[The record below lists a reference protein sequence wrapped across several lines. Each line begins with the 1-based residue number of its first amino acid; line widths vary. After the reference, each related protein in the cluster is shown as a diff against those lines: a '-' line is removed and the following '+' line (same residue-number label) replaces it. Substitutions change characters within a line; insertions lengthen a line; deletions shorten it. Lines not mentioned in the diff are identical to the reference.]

1 MSSTQSDTDTD
12 TDTENS
18 AVSVPGF
25 RFWLVTE
32 RKIRALRGYWPSAL
46 ITSFGNPLVYLLAL
60 GIGLGSLVPAGVDGV
75 RYVVFV
81 APALLA
87 MAAVFVANEES
98 TYPILVGFKYRPIFI
113 AMHQTS
119 LRGRDILLG
128 NMVFVALRMLVTVSI
143 YFFIIVLFG
152 GVVSATAPAAIL
164 VATMTGLAVAAPVSA
179 YAATIT
185 QDRGQ
190 LPMLFRLVFMP
201 LFLFSGT
208 FFPLELLPSGLQVVG
223 WLSPLWHGA
232 QWGRVLTYGF
242 VEPGWLTAV
251 HFGYLAL
258 WIVAGLWWG
267 LRVFDRRL
275 GGT

>member
-1 MSSTQSDTDTD
+1 MTDT
-12 TDTENS
+12 TSRATEAAQAS
-18 AVSVPGF
+18 PVPRF

-32 RKIRALRGYWPSAL
+32 RKLRALRGYWSSAL

-75 RYVVFV
+75 PYLVFV

-119 LRGRDILLG
+119 LRGRDILIG
-128 NMVFVALRMLVTVSI
+128 NTVFVAMRMIVTVGI
-143 YFFIIVLFG
+143 YFFVIVLFG
-152 GVVSATAPAAIL
+152 GVESATAPLAIL
-164 VATMTGLAVAAPVSA
+164 VAAMTGLAIAAAVSA

-185 QDRGQ
+185 VDRGQ

-208 FFPLELLPSGLQVVG
+208 FFPLEILPTGLQIIG
-223 WLSPLWHGA
+223 WVSPLWHGA
-232 QWGRVLTYGF
+232 QWGRVLTYGL
-242 VEPGWLTAV
+242 VEPWWLTLI
-251 HFGYLAL
+251 HFAYLAL
-258 WIVAGLWWG
+258 WIVVGLAFG
-267 LRVFDRRL
+267 LKTFDRRL
-275 GGT
+275 EGN

>member
-1 MSSTQSDTDTD
+1 MSARETPVSQ
-12 TDTENS
+12 
-18 AVSVPGF
+18 AVSVPRF

-32 RKIRALRGYWPSAL
+32 RKIRAVRGYWSSAL

-75 RYVVFV
+75 DYIVFV

-98 TYPILVGFKYRPIFI
+98 TYPVLVGFKYRPIFI
-113 AMHQTS
+113 AMNQTA

-128 NMVFVALRMLVTVSI
+128 NLVFIAMRIVVTVSI
-143 YFFIIVLFG
+143 YFLVIVAFG
-152 GVVSATAPAAIL
+152 GVTALTAPAAIL
-164 VATMTGLAVAAPVSA
+164 VATLTGLAIAAPVSA

-185 QDRGQ
+185 VDRGQ

-208 FFPLELLPSGLQVVG
+208 FFPLELLPGALQIIG

-232 QWGRVLTYGF
+232 QWGRVLTYGL
-242 VEPGWLTAV
+242 VEPWWLTLA
-251 HFGYLAL
+251 HFLYLSV
-258 WIVAGLWWG
+258 WIVLGVWWG

-275 GGT
+275 GGS

>member
-1 MSSTQSDTDTD
+1 MTPATAPHPTTGLRESPR
-12 TDTENS
+12 
-18 AVSVPGF
+18 VPRF

-32 RKIRALRGYWPSAL
+32 RKIRALRGYWSSAL
-46 ITSFGNPLVYLLAL
+46 ITSFGNPIVYLLAL
-60 GIGLGSLVPAGVDGV
+60 GIGLGSLVPAGVNGV
-75 RYVVFV
+75 DYLVFV

-128 NMVFVALRMLVTVSI
+128 QTVFVALRMAVTVGI
-143 YFFIIVLFG
+143 YFSVIWVFG
-152 GVVSATAPAAIL
+152 GVVSATAPLAIL
-164 VATMTGLAVAAPVSA
+164 VATMTGLAVAAPISA

-185 QDRGQ
+185 VDRGQ

-208 FFPLELLPSGLQVVG
+208 FFPLETLPAGLQVIG
-223 WLSPLWHGA
+223 WVSPLWHGA
-232 QWGRVLTYGF
+232 EWGRVLTYGL
-242 VEPGWLTAV
+242 VEPWWLTLV
-251 HFGYLAL
+251 HFLYLAG
-258 WIVAGLWWG
+258 WIVVGIVVG

-275 GGT
+275 EGN

>member
-1 MSSTQSDTDTD
+1 MTHATAPNTTVGQA
-12 TDTENS
+12 
-18 AVSVPGF
+18 AVVPRF

-32 RKIRALRGYWPSAL
+32 RKIRALRGYWSSAL

-75 RYVVFV
+75 PYLVFV

-119 LRGRDILLG
+119 LRGRDILVG
-128 NMVFVALRMLVTVSI
+128 NTVFVAMRMIVTVSI
-143 YFFIIVLFG
+143 YFFVIVLFG
-152 GVVSATAPAAIL
+152 GVQSATAPLAIL
-164 VATMTGLAVAAPVSA
+164 VAAMTGLAIAAAVSA

-185 QDRGQ
+185 VDRGQ
-190 LPMLFRLVFMP
+190 LPMLFRLVFIP

-208 FFPLELLPSGLQVVG
+208 FFPLEILPTGLQIIG
-223 WLSPLWHGA
+223 WVSPLWHGA
-232 QWGRVLTYGF
+232 QWGRVLTYGLI
-242 VEPGWLTAV
+242 EPWWLTLI
-251 HFGYLAL
+251 HFVYLAL
-258 WIVAGLWWG
+258 WIVVGLALG
-267 LRVFDRRL
+267 LKTFDRRL
-275 GGT
+275 EGN

>member
-1 MSSTQSDTDTD
+1 MTQVTPPPTAA
-12 TDTENS
+12 EFGLG
-18 AVSVPGF
+18 ARMPRF

-32 RKIRALRGYWPSAL
+32 RKIRALRGYWSSAL
-46 ITSFGNPLVYLLAL
+46 ITSFGNPIVYLLAL
-60 GIGLGSLVPAGVDGV
+60 GIGLGSLVPTGVDGV
-75 RYVVFV
+75 DYLVFV

-119 LRGRDILLG
+119 LRGRDILVG
-128 NMVFVALRMLVTVSI
+128 QMVFIALRMVVTVGI
-143 YFFIIVLFG
+143 YFFVIWVFG
-152 GVVSATAPAAIL
+152 GVVLPTAPLAIL
-164 VATMTGLAVAAPVSA
+164 VATMTGLAVAAPISA

-185 QDRGQ
+185 VDRGQ

-208 FFPLELLPSGLQVVG
+208 FFPLETLPTGLQIIG
-223 WLSPLWHGA
+223 WVSPLWHGA
-232 QWGRVLTYGF
+232 EWGRVLTYGLA
-242 VEPGWLTAV
+242 EPWWLTLI
-251 HFGYLAL
+251 HFLYLAV
-258 WIVAGLWWG
+258 WIVVGIVLG

-275 GGT
+275 EGN

>member
-1 MSSTQSDTDTD
+1 MTHTASVET
-12 TDTENS
+12 S
-18 AVSVPGF
+18 AASRVPRF

-75 RYVVFV
+75 PYIVFV

-98 TYPILVGFKYRPIFI
+98 TYPVLVGFKYRPIFV

-128 NMVFVALRMLVTVSI
+128 NIVFVAMRMMVTVSI
-143 YFFIIVLFG
+143 YFVVIVAFG
-152 GVVSATAPAAIL
+152 GVVSATAPAAVL
-164 VATMTGLAVAAPVSA
+164 VAAMTGLAIAAPVSA

-185 QDRGQ
+185 VDRGQ

-208 FFPLELLPSGLQVVG
+208 FFPLEILPTGLQIIG
-223 WLSPLWHGA
+223 WVSPLWHGA
-232 QWGRVLTYGF
+232 QWGRVLTYGL
-242 VEPGWLTAV
+242 VEPWWLTLIHSA
-251 HFGYLAL
+251 YLAL
-258 WIVAGLWWG
+258 WIVVGLVLG
-267 LRVFDRRL
+267 LRTFDKRL
-275 GGT
+275 EGE

>member
-1 MSSTQSDTDTD
+1 MTTTAPPSHTTGVTI
-12 TDTENS
+12 
-18 AVSVPGF
+18 PRF

-32 RKIRALRGYWPSAL
+32 RKIRALRGYWASAL

-75 RYVVFV
+75 DYLVFV

-87 MAAVFVANEES
+87 MSAVFVANEES

-113 AMHQTS
+113 AMHQTA

-128 NMVFVALRMLVTVSI
+128 QMVFIAMRMAVTVGI
-143 YFFIIVLFG
+143 YFGIIVLFG
-152 GVVSATAPAAIL
+152 GVTAPSAPAAIL
-164 VATMTGLAVAAPVSA
+164 VAALTGLAVAAPVSA

-185 QDRGQ
+185 VDRGQ

-208 FFPLELLPSGLQVVG
+208 FFPLELLPRGLQVIG
-223 WLSPLWHGA
+223 WVSPLWHGA

-242 VEPGWLTAV
+242 EEPWWLTLI
-251 HFGYLAL
+251 HFVYLL
-258 WIVAGLWWG
+258 VWVVGGLWFG
-267 LRVFDRRL
+267 LKIFDRRL
-275 GGT
+275 EGN

>member
-1 MSSTQSDTDTD
+1 MTLPAATSTATAG
-12 TDTENS
+12 E
-18 AVSVPGF
+18 VPRF

-32 RKIRALRGYWPSAL
+32 RKIRAVRGYWSSAL

-60 GIGLGSLVPAGVDGV
+60 GIGLGSLVPGGVDGV
-75 RYVVFV
+75 EYLVFV

-113 AMHQTS
+113 AMNQTS
-119 LRGRDILLG
+119 IRGRDILLG
-128 NMVFVALRMLVTVSI
+128 NLLFIVMRMVVTVGI

-152 GVVSATAPAAIL
+152 GVTAPSAPAAIL
-164 VATMTGLAVAAPVSA
+164 VAAMTGLAIATPVSA
-179 YAATIT
+179 YAASIT
-185 QDRGQ
+185 VDRGQ

-208 FFPLELLPSGLQVVG
+208 FFPLELLPQGLQVVG

-232 QWGRVLTYGF
+232 QWGRVLTYGLI
-242 VEPGWLTAV
+242 EPWWLTLI
-251 HFGYLAL
+251 HFLYLGL
-258 WIVAGLWWG
+258 WIVVGLWFG

-275 GGT
+275 GGS

>member
-1 MSSTQSDTDTD
+1 MTATPALSTRHD
-12 TDTENS
+12 
-18 AVSVPGF
+18 AGGVPRF

-32 RKIRALRGYWPSAL
+32 RKLRALRGYWSSAL

-60 GIGLGSLVPAGVDGV
+60 GLGLGSLVPAGVNGV
-75 RYVVFV
+75 PYLVFV

-128 NMVFVALRMLVTVSI
+128 QMLFIVMRMVATVAI

-152 GVVSATAPAAIL
+152 GVVSASAPLAIAVAA
-164 VATMTGLAVAAPVSA
+164 MTGLAIAAPVSA

-185 QDRGQ
+185 VDRGQ

-208 FFPLELLPSGLQVVG
+208 FFPLELLPSGLQVIG
-223 WLSPLWHGA
+223 WVSPLWHGA
-232 QWGRVLTYGF
+232 QWGRVLTYGL
-242 VEPGWLTAV
+242 VEPWWLTAI
-251 HFGYLAL
+251 HFLYLL
-258 WIVAGLWWG
+258 VWIVVGLWWG

-275 GGT
+275 GGNST

>member
-1 MSSTQSDTDTD
+1 MTQTTPKQTHSD
-12 TDTENS
+12 S
-18 AVSVPGF
+18 GVVPAVPRF

-60 GIGLGSLVPAGVDGV
+60 GVGLGSLVPAGVDGV
-75 RYVVFV
+75 PYLVFV

-98 TYPILVGFKYRPIFI
+98 TYPVLVGFKYRPIFI

-128 NMVFVALRMLVTVSI
+128 NLVFVAMRMVVTVSI
-143 YFFIIVLFG
+143 YFFVIVLFG
-152 GVVSATAPAAIL
+152 GVQATTAPLAIL
-164 VATMTGLAVAAPVSA
+164 VAAMTGLAIAATVSA

-185 QDRGQ
+185 VDRGQ

-208 FFPLELLPSGLQVVG
+208 FFPLDILPTGLRIIG
-223 WLSPLWHGA
+223 WVSPLWHGA
-232 QWGRVLTYGF
+232 EWGRVLTYGL
-242 VEPGWLTAV
+242 VEPWWLTLT
-251 HFGYLAL
+251 HFVYLAV
-258 WIVAGLWWG
+258 WIVVGLAFG
-267 LRVFDRRL
+267 LKTFDRRL
-275 GGT
+275 EGN

>member
-1 MSSTQSDTDTD
+1 MTNATPPPTTTEHGASSR
-12 TDTENS
+12 
-18 AVSVPGF
+18 VPRF

-32 RKIRALRGYWPSAL
+32 RKIRALGGYWSSAL
-46 ITSFGNPLVYLLAL
+46 ITSFGNPIVYLLAL
-60 GIGLGSLVPAGVDGV
+60 GIGLGTLVPAGVDGV
-75 RYVVFV
+75 DYLVFV

-128 NMVFVALRMLVTVSI
+128 QMVFIALRMMVTVGI
-143 YFFIIVLFG
+143 YFFVIWVFG
-152 GVVSATAPAAIL
+152 GVVLPTAPLAIL
-164 VATMTGLAVAAPVSA
+164 VATMTGLAVAAPISA

-185 QDRGQ
+185 VDRGQ

-208 FFPLELLPSGLQVVG
+208 FFPLETLPTGLQIIG
-223 WLSPLWHGA
+223 WVSPLWHGA
-232 QWGRVLTYGF
+232 EWGRVLTYGL
-242 VEPGWLTAV
+242 VEPWWLTLI
-251 HFGYLAL
+251 HFLYLAI
-258 WIVAGLWWG
+258 WIVVGIVVG

-275 GGT
+275 EGN

>member
-1 MSSTQSDTDTD
+1 MTQTAPPT
-12 TDTENS
+12 TATT
-18 AVSVPGF
+18 PPPLPRF

-32 RKIRALRGYWPSAL
+32 RNIRALRGYWSSAL

-75 RYVVFV
+75 SYLVFV

-98 TYPILVGFKYRPIFI
+98 TYPILVGFKYRPIFV

-119 LRGRDILLG
+119 LRGRDILIG
-128 NMVFVALRMLVTVSI
+128 NTVFIAMRMVVTVGI
-143 YFFIIVLFG
+143 YFLVIVVFG
-152 GVVSATAPAAIL
+152 GVTASTAPLAIL
-164 VATMTGLAVAAPVSA
+164 VAAMTGLAVAAVVSA

-185 QDRGQ
+185 VDRGQ

-208 FFPLELLPSGLQVVG
+208 FFPLDILPTGLQIIG
-223 WLSPLWHGA
+223 WVSPLWHGA
-232 QWGRVLTYGF
+232 QWGRVLTYGLS
-242 VEPGWLTAV
+242 EPWWLTLA
-251 HFGYLAL
+251 HFAYLAI
-258 WIVAGLWWG
+258 WIVVGLAIG
-267 LRVFDRRL
+267 LKVFDRRL
-275 GGT
+275 EGT

>member
-1 MSSTQSDTDTD
+1 MTQVTPPTTTEHGVSTR
-12 TDTENS
+12 
-18 AVSVPGF
+18 VPSF

-32 RKIRALRGYWPSAL
+32 RKIRALRGYWSSAL
-46 ITSFGNPLVYLLAL
+46 ITSFGNPIVYLLAL

-75 RYVVFV
+75 DYLVFV

-98 TYPILVGFKYRPIFI
+98 TYPILVGFKYRPIFL

-119 LRGRDILLG
+119 LRGRDILVG
-128 NMVFVALRMLVTVSI
+128 QMVFIALRMAVTVGI
-143 YFFIIVLFG
+143 YFFVIWVFG
-152 GVVSATAPAAIL
+152 GVVLPTAPLAIL
-164 VATMTGLAVAAPVSA
+164 VATLTGLAVAAPISA

-185 QDRGQ
+185 VDRGQ

-208 FFPLELLPSGLQVVG
+208 FFPLETLPTGLQIIG
-223 WLSPLWHGA
+223 WVSPLWHGA
-232 QWGRVLTYGF
+232 EWGRVLTYGL
-242 VEPGWLTAV
+242 VEPWWLTLI
-251 HFGYLAL
+251 HFLYLAI
-258 WIVAGLWWG
+258 WIVVGIVLG

-275 GGT
+275 EGN

>member
-1 MSSTQSDTDTD
+1 MTQSSLTATRAG
-12 TDTENS
+12 TVP
-18 AVSVPGF
+18 AVSRF

-32 RKIRALRGYWPSAL
+32 RNIRALRGYWSSAI

-75 RYVVFV
+75 PYLMFV

-98 TYPILVGFKYRPIFI
+98 TYPILVGFKYRPIFV

-128 NMVFVALRMLVTVSI
+128 NLVFVAMRMIVTVAI
-143 YFFIIVLFG
+143 YFFVIVLFG
-152 GVVSATAPAAIL
+152 GVQLGTAPLAVL
-164 VATMTGLAVAAPVSA
+164 VAAMTGLAVAAPVSA
-179 YAATIT
+179 YAASIT
-185 QDRGQ
+185 TDRGQ

-208 FFPLELLPSGLQVVG
+208 FFPLEILPAGLQVIG
-223 WLSPLWHGA
+223 WVSPLWHGA
-232 QWGRVLTYGF
+232 QWGRVLTYGL
-242 VEPGWLTAV
+242 VEPWWLTLIHGA
-251 HFGYLAL
+251 YLGL
-258 WIVAGLWWG
+258 WIVVGIFFALKI
-267 LRVFDRRL
+267 FERRL
-275 GGT
+275 EGS

>member
-1 MSSTQSDTDTD
+1 MTQTTAPHHTTGLGESPR
-12 TDTENS
+12 
-18 AVSVPGF
+18 VPRF

-32 RKIRALRGYWPSAL
+32 RKIRALRGYWSSAL
-46 ITSFGNPLVYLLAL
+46 ITSFGNPIVYLLAL
-60 GIGLGSLVPAGVDGV
+60 GIGLGSLVPAGVNGV
-75 RYVVFV
+75 DYLVFV

-128 NMVFVALRMLVTVSI
+128 QMVFIALRMTVTVGI
-143 YFFIIVLFG
+143 YFSVIWVFG
-152 GVVSATAPAAIL
+152 GVVSATAPLAIL
-164 VATMTGLAVAAPVSA
+164 VATMTGLAVAAPISA

-185 QDRGQ
+185 VDRGQ

-208 FFPLELLPSGLQVVG
+208 FFPLETLPVGLQVIG
-223 WLSPLWHGA
+223 WVSPLWHGA
-232 QWGRVLTYGF
+232 EWGRVLTYGL
-242 VEPGWLTAV
+242 VEPWWLTLI
-251 HFGYLAL
+251 HFLYLAA
-258 WIVAGLWWG
+258 WIVVGVVVG

-275 GGT
+275 EGN

>member
-1 MSSTQSDTDTD
+1 MTQTTPQNTSSGI
-12 TDTENS
+12 
-18 AVSVPGF
+18 APSVPRF

-32 RKIRALRGYWPSAL
+32 RKLRALRGYWSSAL

-60 GIGLGSLVPAGVDGV
+60 GVGLGSLVPSGVDGV
-75 RYVVFV
+75 PYLVFV

-128 NMVFVALRMLVTVSI
+128 NLVFVAMRMVVTVGI

-152 GVVSATAPAAIL
+152 GVQSATAPAAIL
-164 VATMTGLAVAAPVSA
+164 VAAMTGLAIAAPVSA

-185 QDRGQ
+185 VDRGQ

-208 FFPLELLPSGLQVVG
+208 FFPLEILPTGLQVIG
-223 WLSPLWHGA
+223 WVSPLWHGA

-242 VEPGWLTAV
+242 EEPWWLTLI
-251 HFGYLAL
+251 HFMYLAV
-258 WIVAGLWWG
+258 WIVVGLVLG
-267 LRVFDRRL
+267 LKIFDRRL
-275 GGT
+275 EGN

>member
-1 MSSTQSDTDTD
+1 MSHTTSPA
-12 TDTENS
+12 TEVAQAS
-18 AVSVPGF
+18 PVPRF

-32 RKIRALRGYWPSAL
+32 RKLRALRGYWSSAL

-60 GIGLGSLVPAGVDGV
+60 GVGLGSLVPAGVDGV
-75 RYVVFV
+75 PYLVFV

-119 LRGRDILLG
+119 LRGRDILVG
-128 NMVFVALRMLVTVSI
+128 NTVFVAMRMIVTVGI
-143 YFFIIVLFG
+143 YFFVIVLFG
-152 GVVSATAPAAIL
+152 GVQAATAPLAIL
-164 VATMTGLAVAAPVSA
+164 VAAMTGLAIAAAVSA

-185 QDRGQ
+185 VDRGQ

-208 FFPLELLPSGLQVVG
+208 FFPLEILPTGLQVIG
-223 WLSPLWHGA
+223 WVSPLWHGA
-232 QWGRVLTYGF
+232 QWGRVLTYGL
-242 VEPGWLTAV
+242 VEPWWLTLI
-251 HFGYLAL
+251 HFAYLAL
-258 WIVAGLWWG
+258 WIVVGLAFG
-267 LRVFDRRL
+267 LKTFDRRL
-275 GGT
+275 EGN

>member
-1 MSSTQSDTDTD
+1 MTQTTPQATSSDITP
-12 TDTENS
+12 
-18 AVSVPGF
+18 SVPRF

-32 RKIRALRGYWPSAL
+32 RKLRALRGYWSSAL

-60 GIGLGSLVPAGVDGV
+60 GVGLGSLVPSGVDGV
-75 RYVVFV
+75 PYLGFV

-128 NMVFVALRMLVTVSI
+128 NLVFVAMRMIVTVGI

-152 GVVSATAPAAIL
+152 GVQSATAPAAIL
-164 VATMTGLAVAAPVSA
+164 VAAMTGLAIAAPVSA

-185 QDRGQ
+185 VDRGQ

-208 FFPLELLPSGLQVVG
+208 FFPLEILPTGLQVIG
-223 WLSPLWHGA
+223 WVSPLWHGA

-242 VEPGWLTAV
+242 EEPWWLTLI
-251 HFGYLAL
+251 HFMYLAV
-258 WIVAGLWWG
+258 WIVVGLVLG
-267 LRVFDRRL
+267 LRIFDRRL
-275 GGT
+275 EGN

>member
-1 MSSTQSDTDTD
+1 MTHTTSPA
-12 TDTENS
+12 TEVAQAS
-18 AVSVPGF
+18 PVPRF

-32 RKIRALRGYWPSAL
+32 RKLRALRGYWSSAL

-75 RYVVFV
+75 PYLVFV

-119 LRGRDILLG
+119 LRGRDILVG
-128 NMVFVALRMLVTVSI
+128 NTVFVAMRMIVTVGI
-143 YFFIIVLFG
+143 YFFVIVLFG
-152 GVVSATAPAAIL
+152 GVQSATAPLAIL
-164 VATMTGLAVAAPVSA
+164 VAAMTGLAIAAAVSA

-185 QDRGQ
+185 VDRGQ

-208 FFPLELLPSGLQVVG
+208 FFPLEILPTGLQIIG
-223 WLSPLWHGA
+223 WVSPLWHGA
-232 QWGRVLTYGF
+232 QWGRVLTYGLI
-242 VEPGWLTAV
+242 EPWWLTLI
-251 HFGYLAL
+251 HFAYLAL
-258 WIVAGLWWG
+258 WIVVGLAFG
-267 LRVFDRRL
+267 LKTFDRRL
-275 GGT
+275 EGN

>member
-1 MSSTQSDTDTD
+1 MTSVSPA
-12 TDTENS
+12 ENLNRE
-18 AVSVPGF
+18 ATGQGQVPRF

-32 RKIRALRGYWPSAL
+32 RKLRALRGYASSAI

-60 GIGLGSLVPAGVDGV
+60 GIGLGSLVPAGVGGV
-75 RYVVFV
+75 DYLVFV

-98 TYPILVGFKYRPIFI
+98 TYPVLVGFKYRPIFI

-119 LRGRDILLG
+119 IRGRDILMG
-128 NMVFVALRMLVTVSI
+128 NMVFVAMRMTATVGI

-152 GVVSATAPAAIL
+152 GVEKSTAPLAIF
-164 VATMTGLAVAAPVSA
+164 VAVMTGLAIAAPVSA

-185 QDRGQ
+185 TDRGQ

-208 FFPLELLPSGLQVVG
+208 FFPLELLPQGLQVVG

-232 QWGRVLTYGF
+232 EWGRVLTFGLS
-242 VEPGWLTAV
+242 EPWWLTLGHAL
-251 HFGYLAL
+251 YLL
-258 WIVAGLWWG
+258 VWIVGGLVVG
-267 LRVFDRRL
+267 LRTFDRRL
-275 GGT
+275 DGD

>member
-1 MSSTQSDTDTD
+1 M
-12 TDTENS
+12 
-18 AVSVPGF
+18 PRF

-32 RKIRALRGYWPSAL
+32 RNIRALRGYWSSAL
-46 ITSFGNPLVYLLAL
+46 ITSFGNPIVYLLAL

-75 RYVVFV
+75 DYLVFV

-119 LRGRDILLG
+119 LRGGDILLG
-128 NMVFVALRMLVTVSI
+128 QMVFVALRMTVTVGI
-143 YFFIIVLFG
+143 YFFVIWVFG
-152 GVVSATAPAAIL
+152 GVVLPTAPLAIL
-164 VATMTGLAVAAPVSA
+164 VATMTGLAVAAPISA

-185 QDRGQ
+185 VDRGQ

-208 FFPLELLPSGLQVVG
+208 FFPLETLPTGLQVIG
-223 WLSPLWHGA
+223 WVSPLWHGA
-232 QWGRVLTYGF
+232 EWGRVLTYGL
-242 VEPGWLTAV
+242 VEPWWLTLI
-251 HFGYLAL
+251 HFLYLAV
-258 WIVAGLWWG
+258 WIVVGIVVG

-275 GGT
+275 EGN